1 MFVKLE
7 NIYIIEFLKFA
18 KGLIVSRKAV
28 VCYFT
33 EEIKI

>member
-1 MFVKLE
+1 MCVKLE
-7 NIYIIEFLKFA
+7 NIYIIEFLKIV
-18 KGLIVSRKAV
+18 KGLILSRKAV